1 VILDARKAT
10 GASSIGTPDSPSGI
24 DSNRMAHAD
33 QADPAGSG
41 EAAAQPDGLLLSVVA
56 PAHNEAENIA
66 QLVEQTG
73 LALSAAGVTFELII
87 VDDGSTDTTRA
98 CIAELMAARPWLRGL
113 SMRDTPPGRGN
124 GQSAAFH
131 AGIRAAR
138 GTFIATID
146 ADLQNDPADLPAML
160 DLARERNADFVQ
172 GDRSHARRDNLIRRV
187 SSRVG
192 RFFRRLILRDVVR
205 DTGCSLRIMRR
216 QVALRLPLEFRGV
229 HRFMPFLAHSMGS
242 VVVEMPVRHRE
253 RVAGVSKYGLGITQR
268 AIPGL
273 IDCFAIRWMT
283 SRRRGVLSA
292 SISPAASRP
301 GRVDQIAGA
310 TTATHPASAGS
321 HA

>member
-1 VILDARKAT
+1 
-10 GASSIGTPDSPSGI
+10 
-24 DSNRMAHAD
+24 MADAD
-33 QADPAGSG
+33 QDDPAGDANSASTPG
-41 EAAAQPDGLLLSVVA
+41 GPTLSVVA

-73 LALSAAGVTFELII
+73 RALSVAGVSFELII
-87 VDDGSTDTTRA
+87 VDDGSTDATRTR
-98 CIAELMAARPWLRGL
+98 IAEHMPTRPWLRGL
-113 SMRDTPPGRGN
+113 SMRQTPPGKGN

-138 GTFIATID
+138 GVFIATID

-160 DLARERNADFVQ
+160 ELSRERNADFVQ
-172 GDRSHARRDNLIRRV
+172 GDRSHARRDNFIRRA

-229 HRFMPFLAHSMGS
+229 HRFMPFLAHSMGY

-253 RVAGVSKYGLGITQR
+253 RAAGVSKYGMGITQR

-292 SISPAASRP
+292 DITTAPARP
-301 GRVDQIAGA
+301 GRIEQIAA
-310 TTATHPASAGS
+310 NSTSHAASAGS